1 MGLVL
6 PDNLCTYWIP
16 SPVHFSLF
24 AESPRAGR
32 AALVVDCGTPP
43 AAKMASH
50 GGKTTSEWLGP
61 ATKRL
66 RDQTFADS
74 FRYTLAQFRQF
85 APRSTSVVLANR
97 RGTRRRG
104 QIGGFVER

>member
-24 AESPRAGR
+24 AESPRAR
-32 AALVVDCGTPP
+32 CVAFVLDWGTPP

-50 GGKTTSEWLGP
+50 GG
-61 ATKRL
+61 
-66 RDQTFADS
+66 
-74 FRYTLAQFRQF
+74 
-85 APRSTSVVLANR
+85 
-97 RGTRRRG
+97 
-104 QIGGFVER
+104 